1 MQLSLHYQ
9 VPLMVGFHVSY
20 VTRSMQ
26 EQTFL
31 NEFLDMSL
39 EFLNMIF
46 EVSKSV
52 NRNGE
57 DSDGGFWFV

>member
-1 MQLSLHYQ
+1 
-9 VPLMVGFHVSY
+9 MVGLHVPY

-39 EFLNMIF
+39 EFLNMNF
-46 EVSKSV
+46 EVSKS
-52 NRNGE
+52 E
-57 DSDGGFWFV
+57 